1 MFETFV
7 TAVRII
13 LIRFFRWIGLP
24 RIAAKF
30 DA

>member
-1 MFETFV
+1 MIETLI
-7 TAVRII
+7 TAARIV

-24 RIAAKF
+24 GIAARF